1 MSNIAAL
8 NQRYGIPGQ
17 VGFTV
22 GPDGLVMAELA
33 NRHGTATVSLQG
45 GQLLSWAPHGSR
57 PVIWLSPA
65 AVLAPGKAIR
75 GGVPVCWPWFG
86 PHPTQPGWPAH
97 GIARTSP
104 WEVIATRVTES
115 GDTHLVL
122 RLMWSDAS
130 RALWPYPCQLEI
142 GIGLGAALAIELV
155 TRNTGNEPVTVGE
168 ALHTY
173 FEVGDIR
180 RIAVQG
186 LDACH
191 YIDKVDGGRRK
202 RQDGSVSFS
211 AETDRVYLDTEADC
225 WIDDPDLQRRIR
237 ISKRG
242 SRSTV
247 VWNPWREKAAGMG
260 DLGEE
265 AYRNMVCVESANA
278 ADNLVTIAAGT
289 EHRLAA
295 VYGIEAL
302 PGVKP

>member
-1 MSNIAAL
+1 MTNISIL
-8 NQRYGIPGQ
+8 KQRYGIPGQ
-17 VGFTV
+17 VDFTV

-33 NRHGTATVSLQG
+33 NRHGAATVSLQG
-45 GQLLSWAPHGSR
+45 GQLLSWTPHGGR

-75 GGVPVCWPWFG
+75 GGVPVCWLWFG
-86 PHPTQPGWPAH
+86 PHPAQSGRPAH

-104 WEVIATRVTES
+104 WAVSAARITESGETHLALRLEWSDATRV
-115 GDTHLVL
+115 
-122 RLMWSDAS
+122 
-130 RALWPYPCQLEI
+130 LWPYSTEFEI
-142 GIGLGAALAIELV
+142 GISLGAALSIELV
-155 TRNTGNEPVTVGE
+155 TRNIGEKPVTLAE
-168 ALHTY
+168 ALHAY
-173 FEVGDIR
+173 FQVGDIR

-186 LDACH
+186 LDACQ
-191 YIDKVDGGRRK
+191 YLDKVDGGNRK
-202 RQDGSVSFS
+202 RQDGAVGFS
-211 AETDRVYLDTEADC
+211 GETDRIYLDTEADC
-225 WIDDPDLQRRIR
+225 LIDDPDLQRRIR

-278 ADNLVTIAAGT
+278 ADNVVTVAAGA

-295 VYGIEAL
+295 IYKLEAL